1 MTGSQKRPKHV
12 PERTCIACREK
23 RTKWEMVRVVR
34 TPQGGVE
41 IDPRGKEAGRGAYIC
56 RRQECWEIGLTRR
69 RLQHA
74 LKSDIVS
81 EQCADLMASSK
92 GLPELV
98 REIEISH

>member
-23 RTKWEMVRVVR
+23 RPKWELVRVVR

-41 IDPRGKEAGRGAYIC
+41 IDPRGKEGGRGAYLC
-56 RRQECWEIGLTRR
+56 RRQECWEIGLKGK

-74 LKSDIVS
+74 LRSEIVS
-81 EQCADLMASSK
+81 EQCAEFIAYSK
-92 GLPELV
+92 ALP
-98 REIEISH
+98 

>member
-1 MTGSQKRPKHV
+1 MTGFQKRPKHV

-23 RTKWEMVRVVR
+23 RPKWELVRVVR

-41 IDPRGKEAGRGAYIC
+41 IDPRGKEAGRGAYLC
-56 RRQECWEIGLTRR
+56 RRQECWEIGLKRR

-74 LKSDIVS
+74 LKSEIVS
-81 EQCADLMASSK
+81 EQCAELMAYSK

-98 REIEISH
+98 GETGISH